1 MNDNIRDMW
10 QTLKQLKR
18 RSEMTEIELLET
30 IIEAEELI
38 ETIESS
44 ELRIMFRLYYIDD
57 LTWVQT
63 AHAMNNMFKNR
74 VYTKDSCRMKN
85 ERFFK
90 SLRKR

>member
-1 MNDNIRDMW
+1 MNDNIRDIW

-63 AHAMNNMFKNR
+63 AHAMSSMFKNR
-74 VYTKDSCRMKN
+74 VYTEGSCQKKN